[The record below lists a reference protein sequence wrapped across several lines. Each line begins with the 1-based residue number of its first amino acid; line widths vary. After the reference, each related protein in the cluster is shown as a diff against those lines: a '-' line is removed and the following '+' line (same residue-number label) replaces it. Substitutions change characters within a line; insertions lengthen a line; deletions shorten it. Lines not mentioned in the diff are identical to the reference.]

1 MKHYGK
7 VVLRS
12 VKVRRMKHY
21 VRIVLNLIFIVFSMG
36 FIGPLLVSAP
46 NDIAVIGG
54 WLYILLVVP
63 AVLYYINRNY
73 VKSLMEKF
81 DAF

>member
-12 VKVRRMKHY
+12 VKVRKMKHY
-21 VRIVLNLIFIVFSMG
+21 VRIVSNLIFIVFSMG

-73 VKSLMEKF
+73 VKSLMEKL
-81 DAF
+81 